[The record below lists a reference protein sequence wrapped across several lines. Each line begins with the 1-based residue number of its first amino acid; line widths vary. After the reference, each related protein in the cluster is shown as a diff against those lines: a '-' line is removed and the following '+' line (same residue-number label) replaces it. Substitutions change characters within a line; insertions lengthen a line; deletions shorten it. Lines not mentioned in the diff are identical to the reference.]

1 MIMEIAAREPIP
13 HALFR
18 GKPVYHGPRLSPSR
32 GAAIPDSN
40 RHHRVL
46 YMVGL
51 VLAGEAVYALPFHV
65 ARFFRPTVLEAFGL
79 SNTELGIAQAVY
91 GIVAM
96 LAYFPGGLLADRF
109 PARTLIAWSLWSTAG
124 GGLYMATLPGFAGSV
139 MVWGFFGLTTILLF
153 WAALIRA
160 TRDWGGIHEQGRA
173 FGLLDGGRGLLAA
186 LLASLAALLFGHLF
200 PDGIAAAGSSDKR
213 EALRLVILGYT
224 AVTAAAG
231 VFAWFALADPHPSD
245 ERPLDEWKP
254 GGEGVREHILQ
265 VVRLPAAWFIAVI
278 VICAYVAYKGF
289 DNYSLYAVQA
299 FGLSEV
305 EAAKITAVGAWMRP
319 VAALGAG
326 LLGDRFLV
334 SRMTV
339 ACFALLLISQLLF
352 AVLTPAPGMVWIL
365 MTNILAGSA
374 AMFALRALYYALFE
388 ESRIPPP
395 VTGTAVGLVS
405 VVGYTPDIFV
415 SYAGGILL
423 DRSPGLAG
431 HQHYFYF
438 LAAFA
443 ALGLVVSYG
452 LMRRLRSRSGDRAAH
467 ILPATER

>member
-1 MIMEIAAREPIP
+1 
-13 HALFR
+13 
-18 GKPVYHGPRLSPSR
+18 
-32 GAAIPDSN
+32 
-40 RHHRVL
+40 
-46 YMVGL
+46 
-51 VLAGEAVYALPFHV
+51 
-65 ARFFRPTVLEAFGL
+65 
-79 SNTELGIAQAVY
+79 
-91 GIVAM
+91 
-96 LAYFPGGLLADRF
+96 
-109 PARTLIAWSLWSTAG
+109 
-124 GGLYMATLPGFAGSV
+124 
-139 MVWGFFGLTTILLF
+139 
-153 WAALIRA
+153 
-160 TRDWGGIHEQGRA
+160 
-173 FGLLDGGRGLLAA
+173 
-186 LLASLAALLFGHLF
+186 
-200 PDGIAAAGSSDKR
+200 
-213 EALRLVILGYT
+213 
-224 AVTAAAG
+224 
-231 VFAWFALADPHPSD
+231 
-245 ERPLDEWKP
+245 
-254 GGEGVREHILQ
+254 
-265 VVRLPAAWFIAVI
+265 
-278 VICAYVAYKGF
+278 
-289 DNYSLYAVQA
+289 
-299 FGLSEV
+299 
-305 EAAKITAVGAWMRP
+305 MRP

-405 VVGYTPDIFV
+405 VGGYTPDIFV